1 MKAAELF
8 DLTGAI
14 ALVTG
19 ASSGLGDRFARTLA
33 ANGAK
38 VVCVA
43 RRRDRLDAL
52 VSDIVKAGG
61 TALAVEAD
69 VTDAAAVGR
78 AFDAAKAAHG
88 DVSILINNAGIAEV
102 SRLADQSF
110 ETWRRVLD
118 VNLDAVYSI
127 AQEAARRLARA
138 QKPGVIINIASVL
151 GFATA
156 KGLSAYAVAK
166 AGVVQLTRA
175 LALEL
180 APAGIRAN
188 AIAPGWI
195 VTEINRDFLA
205 SPRGAAMVRSI
216 PLKRFG
222 QTGDLDGVL
231 LLLASDAGRYITGAT
246 YVVDGGQLIALSS

>member
-1 MKAAELF
+1 
-8 DLTGAI
+8 
-14 ALVTG
+14 
-19 ASSGLGDRFARTLA
+19 
-33 ANGAK
+33 
-38 VVCVA
+38 
-43 RRRDRLDAL
+43 
-52 VSDIVKAGG
+52 
-61 TALAVEAD
+61 
-69 VTDAAAVGR
+69 
-78 AFDAAKAAHG
+78 
-88 DVSILINNAGIAEV
+88 NNAGIAEV